1 MISTSSPN
9 SITSKKTL
17 KLVIIIPAIYDA
29 ILNILFELN
38 NLSVLEIKQ
47 ELKRMSKNVLHKHI
61 KLNYP
66 LASLYKIL
74 NRMEKLGYL
83 LGYKIPGF
91 PPKKMVKIVESGIL
105 FLSDSRKV
113 IGNSEIIIDYLPKKG
128 QKGLI
133 SL

>member
-1 MISTSSPN
+1 
-9 SITSKKTL
+9 
-17 KLVIIIPAIYDA
+17 VIIIPAIYDA

-47 ELKRMSKNVLHKHI
+47 ELRRMSRNVLHEHI
-61 KLNYP
+61 KLNYS

-83 LGYKIPGF
+83 LSYKIPGF

-105 FLSDSRKV
+105 YLSDSRKV
-113 IGNSEIIIDYLPKKG
+113 IGNSEIIMDYLPKKG